1 MANGDG
7 ADQRGRF
14 LPGMDSTVRSR
25 STIPEDVTGT
35 SPIPSLAA
43 PSGLP
48 LKGEAFVSD
57 VHTKPPAFMT
67 LYEQGLAT
75 AEQADNAVEAW
86 HESGDDEQRSLSEY
100 LGMSETEYDVWCM
113 APDALPIILRA
124 RREPTPLR
132 DLLAAYLAEL
142 RLAADPGDRSVVFAL
157 GNWLEKPA
165 SSQA

>member
-1 MANGDG
+1 MGRVPIPKPSFLDDCEYLG
-7 ADQRGRF
+7 YIYGERRWRGSGGLLF
-14 LPGMDSTVRSR
+14 TWYGFHGEIEASDS
-25 STIPEDVTGT
+25 EDVTGT

-132 DLLAAYLAEL
+132 DLLALTSPNCVWPPTE
-142 RLAADPGDRSVVFAL
+142 
-157 GNWLEKPA
+157 
-165 SSQA
+165 